1 MDLGTVKKKLKN
13 KEYPTLYKCNEDV
26 RLVWSNC
33 MTYNADGSDF
43 FKLAESLQ
51 KKWDIQFNK
60 VLTDIGISNT
70 SSASAMG
77 SDSVNKVSLQEKR
90 NFAKMLYQITK
101 EDLGKLLVDVEHK
114 CPAALKRNAAE
125 DEIELNVDAIPP
137 SVMQE
142 LNAFLQTYVFFCHCE
157 LDVLLSCAANSSL
170 RAVHGHSL
178 TVMYS
183 RALKFVFAG

>member
-70 SSASAMG
+70 SIASAMG

-142 LNAFLQTYVFFCHCE
+142 LNAFLQTYVLFFCRCG
-157 LDVLLSCAANSSL
+157 LVVLWSCGQLIPCVARIVSFGYL
-170 RAVHGHSL
+170 
-178 TVMYS
+178 
-183 RALKFVFAG
+183 F